1 MVDLVMTDTGHR
13 SDRKGRLMS
22 SGTGRKI
29 TAELAR
35 MRMWRRVGDER
46 EAELCN
52 DRINSLL
59 DRMVVGTTPL
69 TVVDSGEVNALRVG
83 TQSTTLCADSG

>member
-1 MVDLVMTDTGHR
+1 V
-13 SDRKGRLMS
+13 S
-22 SGTGRKI
+22 SATGRRI

-52 DRINSLL
+52 DRINNLL
-59 DRMVVGTTPL
+59 DRMVAGTARRTA
-69 TVVDSGEVNALRVG
+69 VESREANAFQR
-83 TQSTTLCADSG
+83 

>member
-1 MVDLVMTDTGHR
+1 
-13 SDRKGRLMS
+13 MS

-29 TAELAR
+29 TAELDR

-52 DRINSLL
+52 DRINNLL
-59 DRMVVGTTPL
+59 DRMVAGTRSP

>member
-52 DRINSLL
+52 DRINNLL

-69 TVVDSGEVNALRVG
+69 TVVDSGEVDALSVG
-83 TQSTTLCADSG
+83 T

>member
-1 MVDLVMTDTGHR
+1 VTYGDSWSDL
-13 SDRKGRLMS
+13 KGRLVS
-22 SGTGRKI
+22 SATGRRI

-52 DRINSLL
+52 DRINNLL
-59 DRMVVGTTPL
+59 DRMVAGTARRTA
-69 TVVDSGEVNALRVG
+69 VDSREVNAFQR
-83 TQSTTLCADSG
+83 

>member
-1 MVDLVMTDTGHR
+1 MSNATGQ
-13 SDRKGRLMS
+13 
-22 SGTGRKI
+22 KI
-29 TAELAR
+29 NVELAR

-52 DRINSLL
+52 DRINNLL
-59 DRMVVGTTPL
+59 DRMIAGTPPL

>member
-1 MVDLVMTDTGHR
+1 
-13 SDRKGRLMS
+13 MS
-22 SGTGRKI
+22 SGIGRKI
-29 TAELAR
+29 TAELDR

-52 DRINSLL
+52 DRINNLL
-59 DRMVVGTTPL
+59 DRMVAGTRSPM
-69 TVVDSGEVNALRVG
+69 VVDSGEVNALRVG

>member
-1 MVDLVMTDTGHR
+1 
-13 SDRKGRLMS
+13 MS
-22 SGTGRKI
+22 SATGQKI

-35 MRMWRRVGDER
+35 MRMWRRVGDDR

-52 DRINSLL
+52 DRINNLL
-59 DRMVVGTTPL
+59 DRMVAGSRPL
-69 TVVDSGEVNALRVG
+69 AVVDSGEVNALRVG